1 MAQFPSPALD
11 VMPPPSHSSGIPRGD
26 LEAFL
31 HRLLTAPLGCLCTCP
46 TGTDT
51 CRRRVPIRDLPTYR
65 DHHGT
70 SSPWSPVTGH
80 RGCSWPP
87 AARLHQEPFA
97 PTSCRTH
104 TSHTAPSSAC
114 PGTFAVPC
122 NQSTASPRGRAD
134 PQQAEAGCPEQLPAG
149 AAGLQTS
156 STQSPTPYSAPTGSG
171 HCLKAAPRCSA
182 HPPGGDKRAARTQF
196 SSQMGTG
203 RPENTSCLRSLGKAV
218 EAEHRRKYH
227 QLQPET

>member
-51 CRRRVPIRDLPTYR
+51 CRRRVPIRDLPTFR
-65 DHHGT
+65 DHHST

-104 TSHTAPSSAC
+104 TSRTQPPALPALGRLPCHAIKAQLLHEAGLTHGRQRQAAQSSS
-114 PGTFAVPC
+114 PLGLQGSRPAVP
-122 NQSTASPRGRAD
+122 SR
-134 PQQAEAGCPEQLPAG
+134 
-149 AAGLQTS
+149 
-156 STQSPTPYSAPTGSG
+156 
-171 HCLKAAPRCSA
+171 APRTQ
-182 HPPGGDKRAARTQF
+182 HPLGL
-196 SSQMGTG
+196 GT
-203 RPENTSCLRSLGKAV
+203 A
-218 EAEHRRKYH
+218 
-227 QLQPET
+227 